1 MAARLFAIIAVT
13 STRPHMTTTTTKV
26 ITQRSSPTST
36 LRSTTNVKTRNS
48 DLSGKVLVTHLQH
61 TTQLATKLLSLA
73 FVSHWINLTMTRRGT
88 VPRQK
93 NCPLRG
99 RLQGQTY
106 YLSLYT
112 LLEWSYSTR
121 TTMKQVFSTSLH
133 AFWRYCHHH

>member
-73 FVSHWINLTMTRRGT
+73 FVSH
-88 VPRQK
+88 
-93 NCPLRG
+93 
-99 RLQGQTY
+99 
-106 YLSLYT
+106 
-112 LLEWSYSTR
+112 
-121 TTMKQVFSTSLH
+121 
-133 AFWRYCHHH
+133 